1 MKTLIRVLV
10 IEDKEDLADDA
21 CREIKDVFEEHDS
34 IDVEVVSETDFD
46 KGLARVRAGESDV
59 VVLDVQR
66 DAAATVSENRTA
78 GHDVY
83 LEIKKAKFSPVVFWT
98 AHPGKVNHEVLP
110 PLVTVVA
117 KDDIAKLPDAIEAAV
132 AGGAVGT
139 IKGIEEHVANVLR
152 EHMWTELAPN
162 WDEYS
167 ERAGYPD
174 IAQVLISR
182 LARVFEDD
190 QEHSVSSHPS
200 HRYVYPPASTLNA
213 PGDVLHSAD
222 GSWWVALTPA
232 CDFAQE
238 KVGFVLL
245 ARASPLKD
253 HRKYSAWQEEY
264 KAQSNKAEKNRG
276 KATWDILNRD
286 VLASTRG
293 RFHFL
298 PKFREIP
305 DLVIDLE
312 DVRSEAVDKF
322 VGYEHIASLASPFAE
337 TLLVQHSHFRGRIGA
352 PDIDMVS
359 VKERLLREGESSSP
373 LVQNPV

>member
-21 CREIKDVFEEHDS
+21 CREISDVFEEHDS
-34 IDVEVVSETDFD
+34 IDVIVASETDFD
-46 KGLARVRAGESDV
+46 KGLARVRAGESDI

-66 DAAATVSENRTA
+66 DASATVTENKTA

-98 AHPGKVNHEVLP
+98 AHPGKVNHEILP

-117 KDDIAKLPDAIEAAV
+117 KDEIAKLPSAIEAAV

-139 IKGIEEHVANVLR
+139 IRSIEEHVADVLR
-152 EHMWTELAPN
+152 DHMWTELAPN

-167 ERAGYPD
+167 ERGGYPD
-174 IAQVLISR
+174 ITQVLISR
-182 LARVFEDD
+182 LARVFEED

-200 HRYVYPPASTLNA
+200 HRYVYPPASNRNA
-213 PGDVLHSAD
+213 PGDVLRSID

-232 CDFAQE
+232 CDFVQS
-238 KVGFVLL
+238 KVSFVLL
-245 ARASPLKD
+245 AQATPLNE
-253 HRKYSAWQEEY
+253 HPKYSAWQAEY
-264 KAQSNKAEKNRG
+264 KAQSNKEEKNRG
-276 KATWDILNRD
+276 KTAWDNLKRD

-298 PKFREIP
+298 PKFRDIP

-312 DVRSEAVDKF
+312 DVRSVLAETFAS
-322 VGYEHIASLASPFAE
+322 YNHIASLASPFAE

-352 PDIDMVS
+352 PDIDMIS
-359 VKERLLREGESSSP
+359 IKERLLGEAASSKP
-373 LVQNPV
+373 EV